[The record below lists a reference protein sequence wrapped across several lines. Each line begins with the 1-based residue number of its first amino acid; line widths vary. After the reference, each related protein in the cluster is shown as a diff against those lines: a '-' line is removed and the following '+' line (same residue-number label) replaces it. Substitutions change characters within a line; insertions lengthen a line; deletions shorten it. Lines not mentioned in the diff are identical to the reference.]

1 MRGNTTFSPQFN
13 SYYSGFYFTLRS
25 PGTLL
30 TKTTHMKTISKIGI
44 VFLIAVLFSCSNRN
58 KIEIS
63 SRNFGEE
70 VQLQQNLVF
79 TFNRPI
85 VADSVLETW
94 DTIPFIKFTP
104 EVAGKF
110 KWTSASEV
118 GLFAGSW
125 ICCGNRLHDA
135 TSEVVSEKS
144 RQCF

>member
-1 MRGNTTFSPQFN
+1 
-13 SYYSGFYFTLRS
+13 
-25 PGTLL
+25 
-30 TKTTHMKTISKIGI
+30 MKTISKIGI
-44 VFLIAVLFSCSNRN
+44 VILFAVLFSCSNRN

-85 VADSVLETW
+85 VADSLLESW

-110 KWTSASEV
+110 RWTSASELVFSPSV
-118 GLFAGSW
+118 GFAA
-125 ICCGNRLHDA
+125 A
-135 TSEVVSEKS
+135 TDYTMQLQKS
-144 RQCF
+144 LAKKQGMLLK